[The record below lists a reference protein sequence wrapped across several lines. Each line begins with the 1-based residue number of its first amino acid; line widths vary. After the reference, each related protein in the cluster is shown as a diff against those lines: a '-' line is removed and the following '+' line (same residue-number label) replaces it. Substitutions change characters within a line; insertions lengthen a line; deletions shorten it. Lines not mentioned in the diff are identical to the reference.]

1 METMFQSLNWNND
14 LAIDEPRQRGFTR
27 LRTGGLL
34 FILGLIFSL
43 IGAPQVGGFAALI
56 GVASLPCAALE
67 MLTNQSWPE
76 ARPLTRYTFLSLGII
91 VGFPILFAAILLPI
105 AWLNQ

>member
-1 METMFQSLNWNND
+1 METIIQSLNWNND
-14 LAIDEPRQRGFTR
+14 LEIDQPRQRGFTR

-34 FILGLIFSL
+34 FIVGFVIAL

-76 ARPLTRYTFLSLGII
+76 ARPLTRYTFLFLGVVI
-91 VGFPILFAAILLPI
+91 GFPLLFAAILLPV
-105 AWLNQ
+105 AWLSR

>member
-1 METMFQSLNWNND
+1 MDTMIQSLNWNND
-14 LAIDEPRQRGFTR
+14 LEIDEPRRRGLTR
-27 LRTGGLL
+27 LKTGGLL
-34 FILGLIFSL
+34 FIIGVIFSL

-67 MLTNQSWPE
+67 MLTQQSWPE
-76 ARPLTRYTFLSLGII
+76 ARPLTRYTFLFLGII
-91 VGFPILFAAILLPI
+91 VGFPVLFAAILLPV